1 MTPKTKH
8 SIAKA
13 GSVLVLGQGKD
24 KRGFITS
31 LVARTIDLESRLVF
45 AGPVRFTKKTQ
56 IHIEK
61 TILPLID
68 TILDALGLEQSSIEI
83 SAENHS
89 VASGLDTGIDISGFS
104 ADLAVFMA
112 MLGAILGLE
121 IPPDCAFTGHVAS
134 ISGILS
140 EVHSLDIKI
149 KCARSHQQTKR
160 LFCPRVSFDTLV
172 VDQQHQN
179 FQATVSGNGLE
190 IVQVR
195 HLGELISRVVTQEQ
209 VILSALAHGYF
220 DRNGGMSGPDDVC
233 HFLLNQLEQRFY
245 RYIADNLW
253 EGKPVAKILNRFAD
267 FYIERQTYPEGFGA
281 KLFTALSSVPGF
293 LRHQVLKNTLVTR
306 DRAQKLQALAKD
318 SDFEDAAL
326 LCDCL
331 RGKHL
336 QEEPVHDN
344 SPTISGRRDV
354 TGEFNLFIAT
364 LSQRSFAEKWGRD
377 IDQARSSFPLLV
389 GTINR
394 CREFIDIV
402 ESFYI
407 HLVSC
412 VTRTTINPHQSLF
425 LKQESLILL
434 EETFNREGGFDQA
447 FAIARDGTFNGLR
460 GVLDRMTDQYKQKR
474 YEIFVTDSFTR
485 ALKQRDFQ
493 QRLEFIQ
500 DAVLHLRSFLSPECQ
515 NWAPER
521 FGHQIDLI
529 ITAYIQSI
537 DRFSEIT
544 ATF

>member
-1 MTPKTKH
+1 MIPNAKH

-13 GSVLVLGQGKD
+13 GSILVLGQGKD

-31 LVARTIDLESRLVF
+31 IVARTIDSEDRLVF
-45 AGPVRFTKKTQ
+45 TGPVRFAKKTQ
-56 IHIEK
+56 VHIEQI
-61 TILPLID
+61 ILPIID
-68 TILDALGLEQSSIEI
+68 TILDTLSLEQGGFEI

-112 MLGAILGLE
+112 TLGAILGLE
-121 IPPDCAFTGHVAS
+121 MPSDCVFTGHVAS

-140 EVHSLDIKI
+140 EIHSLDIKI

-160 LFCPRVSFDTLV
+160 LFCPKVSFDTLL
-172 VDQQHQN
+172 VDQQCQN
-179 FQATVSGNGLE
+179 FQATASDSDLE

-195 HLGELISRVVTQEQ
+195 HLGELISRVITEEQ
-209 VILSALAHGYF
+209 AILSALTHGYF
-220 DRNGGMSGPDDVC
+220 YRNREMSGPDEVC
-233 HFLLNQLEQRFY
+233 HFLRNQLEQRFY
-245 RYIADNLW
+245 RHIESNLW
-253 EGKPVAKILNRFAD
+253 EGKPVANILNRFAD
-267 FYIERQTYPEGFGA
+267 FHIERKTYPEGFGA
-281 KLFTALSSVPGF
+281 QLFTALSSVPGF
-293 LRHQVLKNTLVTR
+293 LRPQVLNNILMAR

-326 LCDCL
+326 LYDCL
-331 RGKHL
+331 RSRHL
-336 QEEPVHDN
+336 HKEPVHDN
-344 SPTISGRRDV
+344 SQTVSGQRNQA
-354 TGEFNLFIAT
+354 GEFNLFVTT

-377 IDQARSSFPLLV
+377 IDQARSSFPLPV
-389 GTINR
+389 GTINQ

-412 VTRTTINPHQSLF
+412 VTRTTINSHQSLF
-425 LKQESLILL
+425 LKQESLIML
-434 EETFNREGGFDQA
+434 EETFKREGGFDQA
-447 FAIARDGTFNGLR
+447 FAIARDGTSNGLR
-460 GVLDRMTDQYKQKR
+460 GILDCMTDQYKRKR

-485 ALKQRDFQ
+485 ALKKRDFQ
-493 QRLEFIQ
+493 KRMEFIQ
-500 DAVLHLRSFLSPECQ
+500 GAVLHLRSFLPPECQ
-515 NWAPER
+515 NWPPER